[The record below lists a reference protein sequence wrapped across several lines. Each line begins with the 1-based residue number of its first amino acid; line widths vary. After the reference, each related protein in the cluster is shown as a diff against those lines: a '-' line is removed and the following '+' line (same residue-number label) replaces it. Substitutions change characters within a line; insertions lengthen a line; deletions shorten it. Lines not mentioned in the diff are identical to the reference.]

1 MGTSRSFTSLVAR
14 VILGF
19 IFIMHGWQKLH
30 TNGID
35 ATTKFFTSQYIPM
48 PTVAAYYA
56 TYVELVG
63 GILLILG
70 ILMPLVSILL
80 IADMIGAI
88 IYVHADKGFW
98 NFDGGY
104 EFPLA
109 LIAALVAVGLVDTG
123 RTGVDGFVTSRRRRR
138 SEV

>member
-1 MGTSRSFTSLVAR
+1 MGASRSLTSLIAR
-14 VILGF
+14 VILGI

-35 ATTKFFTSQYIPM
+35 ATQKGF
-48 PTVAAYYA
+48 AAMDAPFPEFSAHYA
-56 TYVELVG
+56 TWVEFVG

-70 ILMPLVSILL
+70 VLVPLVSILL
-80 IADMIGAI
+80 IIDMIGAI
-88 IYVHADKGFW
+88 FVAHIDKGFW

-109 LIAALVAVGLVDTG
+109 LIAALIAVGLVNTG
-123 RTGVDGFVTSRRRRR
+123 KTGVDGYVMSRRGR
-138 SEV
+138 SST